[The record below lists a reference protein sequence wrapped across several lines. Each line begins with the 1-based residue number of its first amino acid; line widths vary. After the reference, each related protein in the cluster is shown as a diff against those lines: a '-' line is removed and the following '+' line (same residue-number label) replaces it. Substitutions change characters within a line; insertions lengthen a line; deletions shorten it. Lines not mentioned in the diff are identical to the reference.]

1 VFLGKNATFLPLL
14 AECFY
19 IIPMRLVS
27 PENESTEEAA
37 AEQNLRPLSLADF
50 TGQNALKD
58 SLSIAIEAAKK
69 RKDALDHC
77 LFSGPPGLGKTTL
90 AGIIAQEMGV
100 QIHITSG
107 PVLEKPSDLAGLL
120 TNLQHCGILFI
131 DEIHRLGRVVEEYLY
146 PAMEDFRLDIMLDS
160 GPGARSVNLPLRP
173 FTLVGATTRS
183 GLLTSPL
190 RDRFGLLFRLEL
202 YSTEELL
209 KIINRSA
216 GILQIEIEDEAAVFL
231 SARCRGTPRV
241 ANRVLRRCRDVAQ
254 VRGHGKITIQIAEK
268 TLQMLTIDSDGL
280 DSMDRRILECI
291 IDNFNGGP
299 VGLTTIG
306 ASLGEEPDTIE
317 EVYEPYLIQKG
328 FLARMPRGRTA
339 TLNAY
344 KKCNRILPAKIESE
358 LFE

>member
-1 VFLGKNATFLPLL
+1 
-14 AECFY
+14 
-19 IIPMRLVS
+19 MRPVS
-27 PENESTEEAA
+27 PENESIEEAT
-37 AEQNLRPLSLADF
+37 AEQSLRPLSLADF
-50 TGQNALKD
+50 TGQETLKE
-58 SLSIAIEAAKK
+58 SLSIAMEAAKK

-100 QIHITSG
+100 QIHVTSG

-120 TNLQHCGILFI
+120 TSLQHSDILFI
-131 DEIHRLGRVVEEYLY
+131 DEIHRLGRVIEEYLY

-202 YSTEELL
+202 YSPEELL
-209 KIINRSA
+209 TIINRSA
-216 GILQIEIEDEAAVFL
+216 GILRVEIESNAAVL
-231 SARCRGTPRV
+231 LGSRCRGTPRI

-254 VRGHGKITIQIAEK
+254 VRGNGKITIQIAEK
-268 TLQMLTIDSDGL
+268 TLQMLSIDSDGL

-291 IDNFNGGP
+291 IDNHGGGP
-299 VGLTTIG
+299 VGLSTIG
-306 ASLGEEPDTIE
+306 AALGEGADTIE

-328 FLARMPRGRTA
+328 FLARTPRGRTV
-339 TLNAY
+339 TLSGY
-344 KKCNRILPAKIESE
+344 KKCNRIPPVKVELQPE
-358 LFE
+358 LFV